1 MKEATGELNMTVVTL
16 IAIAAIGAVFYFVVW
31 PIVQA
36 ALVTQT
42 CRSSYGAAFY
52 AVRQEAKNN
61 MGSNAKVYRWECHRD
76 ADDEG
81 GTAMCYDADTG
92 LACTV
97 AGNNGGAGDGGGATE
112 GE

>member
-52 AVRQEAKNN
+52 AVRGEAQNN
-61 MGSNAKVYRWECHRD
+61 IGSNAKVYRWECHRD
-76 ADDEG
+76 ANEETGD
-81 GTAMCYDADTG
+81 TAMCYDADTG
-92 LACTV
+92 LECT
-97 AGNNGGAGDGGGATE
+97 AE
-112 GE
+112 

>member
-42 CRSSYGAAFY
+42 CRSSYGASFY
-52 AVRQEAKNN
+52 AVRGEVDQRDIAQ
-61 MGSNAKVYRWECHRD
+61 GNAKVYRWECHRD
-76 ADDEG
+76 ANPETGD
-81 GTAMCYDADTG
+81 TAMCYDADTG
-92 LACTV
+92 LECS
-97 AGNNGGAGDGGGATE
+97 GN
-112 GE
+112 